1 MSVDTTVY
9 GRTATPSI
17 ADRVMQSASLNALPS
32 PTIPAEMVDS
42 PLLNPYMNLVAACYE
57 LRKVEQDPQA
67 LLEIER
73 ARSFAESRITM
84 IEDADE
90 MPQMQITPPPPPP
103 PPQGDAPG
111 GAPVSQPPAPAA
123 GLPTQPG
130 VPQ

>member
-1 MSVDTTVY
+1 
-9 GRTATPSI
+9 
-17 ADRVMQSASLNALPS
+17 MQSASLNALPS

-42 PLLNPYMNLVAACYE
+42 PMLNPYMNLVAACYE
-57 LRKVEQDPQA
+57 LRKVEQDPMA

-90 MPQMQITPPPPPP
+90 NPQMQIAPPPPPM
-103 PPQGDAPG
+103 PPQGAPQG
-111 GAPVSQPPAPAA
+111 GPPQAAATAPSAGPPAP
-123 GLPTQPG
+123 PG

>member
-1 MSVDTTVY
+1 
-9 GRTATPSI
+9 
-17 ADRVMQSASLNALPS
+17 MQSASLNALPS

-42 PLLNPYMNLVAACYE
+42 PMLHPYMNLVAACYE

-90 MPQMQITPPPPPP
+90 NPQMQISPPPPPMP
-103 PPQGDAPG
+103 PPGAPPQGGP
-111 GAPVSQPPAPAA
+111 PPPAPAA
-123 GLPTQPG
+123 GTPAQPG